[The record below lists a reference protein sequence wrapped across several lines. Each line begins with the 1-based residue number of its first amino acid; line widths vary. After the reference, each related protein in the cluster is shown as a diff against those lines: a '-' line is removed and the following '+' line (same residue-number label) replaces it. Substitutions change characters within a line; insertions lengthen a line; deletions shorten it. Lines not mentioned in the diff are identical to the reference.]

1 VLTLAIQFK
10 SVRHSHVL
18 CRNCAR
24 VEPLRP
30 LPGILSCA
38 NETGLAVNDERSV
51 LASVAQGDK
60 DAFAGLYDRHVSLVY
75 GIAKRITGNPAQAED
90 ITQSVFTMIWA
101 KPDSFGGGNFAAWI
115 ARVARNA
122 SLDIVRSAAVRTRE
136 PEMPANIASESD
148 LEDEVFSR
156 LQSSAVVQA
165 LRALPD
171 DQREAIEQ
179 AYFHGLSY
187 SEVAARLGAPLGTV
201 KSRIRTGLRRL
212 WETLQRQVLA

>member
-1 VLTLAIQFK
+1 MRSLRV
-10 SVRHSHVL
+10 HSGS
-18 CRNCAR
+18 RAR
-24 VEPLRP
+24 VWPLQQ
-30 LPGILSCA
+30 LPGILNFA
-38 NETGLAVNDERSV
+38 NETDAAVDDERNV
-51 LASVAQGDK
+51 LAQVARGDK
-60 DAFAGLYDRHVSLVY
+60 SAFSGLYDRHVSLVF
-75 GIAKRITGNPAQAED
+75 GIAKRITGNSTQAED
-90 ITQSVFTMIWA
+90 ITQTVFTMLWA

-115 ARVARNA
+115 SRVARNA
-122 SLDIVRSAAVRTRE
+122 ALDVVRSAAVRTRE
-136 PEMPANIASESD
+136 PEMPIDIASDSD

-165 LRALPD
+165 LRTLPD

-179 AYFHGLSY
+179 AYFQGLSY

>member
-1 VLTLAIQFK
+1 MLAIK
-10 SVRHSHVL
+10 SMHHSHVP
-18 CRNCAR
+18 CGDRAR
-24 VEPLRP
+24 VVPLRP
-30 LPGILSCA
+30 WPGILSCA
-38 NETGLAVNDERSV
+38 NETDSAVNDERSV
-51 LASVAQGDK
+51 LASVAQGNK

-90 ITQSVFTMIWA
+90 ITQSVFTMLWA

-122 SLDIVRSAAVRTRE
+122 SLDVVRSAAVRTRE
-136 PEMPANIASESD
+136 PEMPTDIASESD

-156 LQSSAVVQA
+156 LESSAVVQA

-179 AYFHGLSY
+179 AYFQGLSY